1 MAKFLR
7 LALFAIAALAVVG
20 GIAFLAALIVC
31 KPRVQQL
38 FLTEASYRKHLCEGS
53 TPSAPRILFVGDS
66 FTYLHMLPWAVAFFA
81 ENNQKVRPDVYQL
94 VAPNWTLDQHCKEG
108 EFQTILKDNK
118 INYVVLQ
125 ENQKRVL
132 TKPDK
137 MFDSA
142 GKLAQIATNF
152 GARVVI
158 FEVWADKQRV
168 DDQKEISEV
177 TDRMARLLFAKNA
190 AVGDAFFKL
199 DHKTAKISL
208 YSDDTHSSSDQG
220 AYLAACVLYETIFD
234 TSCKG
239 VPWTVTYQLPIGPVQ
254 MISVTPEE
262 AAQLQ
267 QIAASTKAV
276 VAAPPAKVKRIS
288 KRRR

>member
-1 MAKFLR
+1 MVSG
-7 LALFAIAALAVVG
+7 LAFG
-20 GIAFLAALIVC
+20 AALIVC

-38 FLTEASYRKHLCEGS
+38 FLTQASYRQHLCEGS
-53 TPSAPRILFVGDS
+53 TPSAPKILFVGDS

-94 VAPNWTLDQHCKEG
+94 LAPNWTLEQYVKEG
-108 EFQTILKDNK
+108 VFQTILQENK

-137 MFDSA
+137 MFDA
-142 GKLAQIATNF
+142 TGKLAQIATNF
-152 GARVVI
+152 GARVIV
-158 FEVWADKQRV
+158 FEVWADKLRS

-177 TDRMARLLFAKNA
+177 SQRMANLLFAKYA
-190 AVGDAFFKL
+190 AVGDAFFRL
-199 DHKTAKISL
+199 DHKTAKMDL
-208 YSDDTHSSSDQG
+208 YATDTHNTSDQG

-239 VPWTVTYQLPIGPVQ
+239 VPWTVTYQLPVGEVQ
-254 MISVTPEE
+254 LISVTPEQAE
-262 AAQLQ
+262 QLQ
-267 QIAASTKAV
+267 QLARVAKPAV
-276 VAAPPAKVKRIS
+276 VTAPNKTKRIS